1 MEHAFRKG
9 KAYICQNQSCQ
20 KKFYKYGYGSSST
33 VRYVYGKSEA
43 ELNATLDYI
52 ESQGQ
57 WRRYEDAQE
66 YSWSGQWCQKM
77 RSTRPDT
84 YGPYFHSQ
92 GCMYDWI
99 SDNIAD
105 IHNIILA
112 QNNNSVNIPE

>member
-1 MEHAFRKG
+1 MTLAFRKG
-9 KAYICQNQSCQ
+9 KAFICQNPACK
-20 KKFYKYGYGSSST
+20 KKFYKHGYASNNNYRHVSAGSE
-33 VRYVYGKSEA
+33 EA
-43 ELNATLDYI
+43 LNEKLTRI
-52 ESQGQ
+52 EADGQ
-57 WRRYEDAQE
+57 WRRYEEAQE

-99 SDNIAD
+99 SDNIAE